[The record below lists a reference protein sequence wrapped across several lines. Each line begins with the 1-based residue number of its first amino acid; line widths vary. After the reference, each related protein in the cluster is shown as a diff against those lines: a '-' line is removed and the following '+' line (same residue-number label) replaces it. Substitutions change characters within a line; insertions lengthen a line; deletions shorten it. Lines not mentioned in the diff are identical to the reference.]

1 MFMKKDNLLKKKI
14 RLNGVQ
20 VLVIGFF
27 ITITIG
33 ALLLMLPISSIERT
47 VTNPIDALFTAT
59 SAVCVTGLVT
69 IDTGTY
75 WSLFGQIVIIM
86 LIEIGGLGFMTF
98 GTLFAIIVG
107 KKITLKERLI
117 IKESLNAFNIQGV
130 VKLIKRIFFFT
141 ILVQLVGGIL
151 LSFPFA
157 KEYGVKKGIYMGL
170 FHSISAFC
178 NAGFDLIGNFRS
190 LTYFNNNIYLLLVVS
205 ALIII
210 GGLGFFVWIDIYKYK
225 QKRRLQVHS
234 KIVIL
239 ITSIL
244 IIGGTIIMFLV
255 EYNNAHT
262 IGNMNFS
269 HKITNSFFSAVT
281 SRTAG
286 FNSIDTNSMTN
297 AGKALTV
304 FLMFIG
310 GSPGSTAG
318 GLKTATFGL
327 LLITVI
333 SVVRGKEDTEAFGR
347 SFLKEIVYKAFTLF
361 FIAVA
366 LVITVTFI
374 LSITQPN
381 EKFIDL
387 LFEATSAFSTTGITT
402 GVTQRLHV
410 ISKII
415 IIITMYCGRV
425 GPLTLA
431 VALIKQTKKKKGYK
445 YPNGKILIG

>member
-1 MFMKKDNLLKKKI
+1 M
-14 RLNGVQ
+14 
-20 VLVIGFF
+20 
-27 ITITIG
+27 
-33 ALLLMLPISSIERT
+33 
-47 VTNPIDALFTAT
+47 
-59 SAVCVTGLVT
+59 
-69 IDTGTY
+69 
-75 WSLFGQIVIIM
+75 FGQIVIIM

-347 SFLKEIVYKAFTLF
+347 SFPKEIVYKAFTLF
-361 FIAVA
+361 FIA
-366 LVITVTFI
+366 
-374 LSITQPN
+374 
-381 EKFIDL
+381 
-387 LFEATSAFSTTGITT
+387 TSSFSTTRITT
-402 GVTQRLHV
+402 GVTKRLHV

-431 VALIKQTKKKKGYK
+431 VALTKQTKKKKGYK

>member
-347 SFLKEIVYKAFTLF
+347 SFLKEIGNYSNIY
-361 FIAVA
+361 FI
-366 LVITVTFI
+366 
-374 LSITQPN
+374 N
-381 EKFIDL
+381 N
-387 LFEATSAFSTTGITT
+387 TT
-402 GVTQRLHV
+402 
-410 ISKII
+410 K
-415 IIITMYCGRV
+415 
-425 GPLTLA
+425 
-431 VALIKQTKKKKGYK
+431 
-445 YPNGKILIG
+445 